1 MSHMDQKQLQRFG
14 EFLASPYF
22 VKDDK
27 LYLFFQA
34 IRKYAPEFDSAKLEK
49 SAFIK
54 KGVEGLHLDEKK
66 LSYLMSDLTE
76 AGERFL
82 KAELLMQKD
91 LEGYCALLSTYNDW
105 ESDKL
110 YEQTLR
116 KARKHLEESQYRNPD
131 FFYQQYLL
139 QSELNAYFDRQKKR
153 ALDMSLQQA
162 ANYLDLYYLSVKLR
176 YSCELINRQKLVAA
190 DYDLRMLR
198 EVRSHIEEHDYT
210 EFPSIM
216 IYYRVLMTFLEND
229 DTGHFDSLKALLAEH
244 ANAFPPEEARDLY
257 AYAQNYCIRKA
268 NAGKESFLRELL
280 QLYQASIE
288 EGLVLTDGHISP
300 WSYKN
305 IVSVATRVQE
315 TDWAEQFAKQYKKHL
330 HEKFRNNA
338 FNYNMAYLL
347 FARKQFGK
355 ALTALLQVEFTDVF
369 YALDSR
375 TLQIKIY
382 FELEETDALMSALE
396 AFKVYLRRN
405 RTISDSVRTIYM
417 NFVRFVN
424 RILSVPPSDSEK
436 KQKLHEK
443 ILEAGNVADI
453 RWLLQKTA

>member
-1 MSHMDQKQLQRFG
+1 
-14 EFLASPYF
+14 
-22 VKDDK
+22 
-27 LYLFFQA
+27 
-34 IRKYAPEFDSAKLEK
+34 
-49 SAFIK
+49 
-54 KGVEGLHLDEKK
+54 
-66 LSYLMSDLTE
+66 
-76 AGERFL
+76 
-82 KAELLMQKD
+82 
-91 LEGYCALLSTYNDW
+91 
-105 ESDKL
+105 
-110 YEQTLR
+110 
-116 KARKHLEESQYRNPD
+116 
-131 FFYQQYLL
+131 
-139 QSELNAYFDRQKKR
+139 
-153 ALDMSLQQA
+153 
-162 ANYLDLYYLSVKLR
+162 
-176 YSCELINRQKLVAA
+176 
-190 DYDLRMLR
+190 
-198 EVRSHIEEHDYT
+198 
-210 EFPSIM
+210 
-216 IYYRVLMTFLEND
+216 
-229 DTGHFDSLKALLAEH
+229 
-244 ANAFPPEEARDLY
+244 
-257 AYAQNYCIRKA
+257 
-268 NAGKESFLRELL
+268 
-280 QLYQASIE
+280 
-288 EGLVLTDGHISP
+288 
-300 WSYKN
+300 KN